1 MMTKRFV
8 AMSTAV
14 GLRFGPV
21 RKGVTP
27 KRVLEFVLQDM
38 IRIKDDGV
46 LHTDPDSICHNK
58 GMMEA
63 YRNVAH
69 FIAPFTSITNGN
81 GNGGLPTPPK

>member
-8 AMSTAV
+8 SMSTAV

-38 IRIKDDGV
+38 IRIKDDGG
-46 LHTDPDSICHNK
+46 LPSDPESLCRNK
-58 GMMEA
+58 GMLEA

-69 FIAPFTSITNGN
+69 FIAPLTTINGN
-81 GNGGLPTPPK
+81 GNGGLPPTS